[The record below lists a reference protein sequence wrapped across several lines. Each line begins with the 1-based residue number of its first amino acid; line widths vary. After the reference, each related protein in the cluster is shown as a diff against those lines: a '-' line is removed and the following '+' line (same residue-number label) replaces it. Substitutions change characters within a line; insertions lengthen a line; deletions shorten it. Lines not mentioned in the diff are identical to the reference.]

1 MEQKEVITNII
12 NWIEDKKGEQIKH
25 IDVSGLTDFTDH
37 LIICS
42 GSAELHNKAI
52 ADNII
57 VNCKENEIELLSTE
71 GKNSGTWIL
80 IDLGDIIVHIF
91 SNDKRE
97 YYKIEDLYSKKNRSN
112 KEEAKS

>member
-1 MEQKEVITNII
+1 MEQKDVITNII

-42 GSAELHNKAI
+42 GTAELHNKAI
-52 ADNII
+52 ADNITI
-57 VNCKENEIELLSTE
+57 NCKDNGIEILSTE
-71 GKNSGTWIL
+71 GKNAGTWIL

-91 SNDKRE
+91 SKDKRD
-97 YYKIEDLYSKKNRSN
+97 YYKIEDLYKVENRNN
-112 KEEAKS
+112 KEDTVS